1 MGTFA
6 TWSVSIPEPPF
17 GQSYK
22 CRKRS
27 PGSRPPRR
35 SYPTPSKRDAV
46 LATRRL
52 AGPNPPIARR
62 HAATAVAV
70 VVIGPIIET
79 RPDAG
84 EEKVSAKAEA
94 VVVKA
99 TEATEVKMAETRAGK
114 ATTIKDATTEAAT
127 IETMTGEAVSAE
139 AMTGKPAVAT
149 AATEAAATMASAA
162 TVRHRTG
169 RQCCAKRNSRDDRN
183 RSCRPPHESL
193 SSFAELRLPDG
204 GRRAEVPDRR
214 SQYARR
220 SLHDDDPFFVARSA
234 AACAFDISKR
244 AEMLKLLMRQFLTH
258 KSVFRPKVCAS
269 YFADLVGESGR

>member
-1 MGTFA
+1 MRTSA
-6 TWSVSIPEPPF
+6 TWSMSIPEPPF
-17 GQSYK
+17 GKSYK

-46 LATRRL
+46 LAARLL

-84 EEKVSAKAEA
+84 EEKVSAKTDA

-99 TEATEVKMAETRAGK
+99 AEAAVVKMAKARAGK
-114 ATTIKDATTEAAT
+114 ATTIEVATTEAAT
-127 IETMTGEAVSAE
+127 IEAMTGEAVSAE
-139 AMTGKPAVAT
+139 AMTAKPAVA
-149 AATEAAATMASAA
+149 AATKPAATMAAAA
-162 TVRHRTG
+162 TVRPRTG
-169 RQCCAKRNSRDDRN
+169 RHRCAKRNSRDDRN
-183 RSCRPPHESL
+183 QFRRPPHESL
-193 SSFAELRLPDG
+193 SFFAEFRLPDG
-204 GRRAEVPDRR
+204 GRCAEVSDRR

-220 SLHDDDPFFVARSA
+220 SPHDDNPFFVARSV
-234 AACAFDISKR
+234 AACAFDISKQ

-258 KSVFRPKVCAS
+258 KSVFRPTVCAS
-269 YFADLVGESGR
+269 CFADFVGESGR